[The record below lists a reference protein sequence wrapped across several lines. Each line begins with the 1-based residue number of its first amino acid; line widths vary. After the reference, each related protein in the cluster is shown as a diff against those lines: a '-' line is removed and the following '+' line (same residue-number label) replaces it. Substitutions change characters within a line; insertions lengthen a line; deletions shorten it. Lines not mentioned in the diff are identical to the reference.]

1 MTNMKKIFRTPQ
13 ADRKN
18 GWPLI
23 ILITLILPFLFL
35 TACSS
40 KAPVKTETMPF
51 PITPEAG
58 SQQKLEPGFYQQG
71 IASWYGHPFHGCAT
85 ASGEI
90 YDMHALTAAHKELPL
105 GSKVLVT
112 NLENNRQIEVL
123 INDRGPFIK
132 NRIIDLSL
140 TGARRLDMEKNG
152 TAMVRLDITEL
163 PESISDSPANPFAIQ
178 FGAFNSHTQA
188 LAFKKKLAQR
198 NNKVFIDKII
208 RDGEPL
214 YRVRLG
220 WFPSKSAA
228 RNEARRLGQKGA
240 HVFRR

>member
-1 MTNMKKIFRTPQ
+1 MQKLFRAPQ
-13 ADRKN
+13 IKL
-18 GWPLI
+18 GFKWPLI
-23 ILITLILPFLFL
+23 PLLALCLALILLIS
-35 TACSS
+35 CST
-40 KAPVKTETMPF
+40 KPPPTETKPA
-51 PITPEAG
+51 PRYQTTAP
-58 SQQKLEPGFYQQG
+58 QQKLEPGFYQQG

-132 NRIIDLSL
+132 SRIIDLSL
-140 TGARRLDMEKNG
+140 TGARRLAMENEG

-163 PESISDSPANPFAIQ
+163 PESISNSLGDPFAIQ
-178 FGAFNSHTQA
+178 FGAFKNRAQA
-188 LAFKKKLAQR
+188 VSLQKKLAQT
-198 NNKVFIDKII
+198 NSKVFIEKVSHED
-208 RDGEPL
+208 EPL

-220 WFPSKSAA
+220 WFPSKAAA
-228 RNEARRLGQKGA
+228 RREARRLGHRSA

>member
-1 MTNMKKIFRTPQ
+1 MQTLFRAPQ
-13 ADRKN
+13 IKL
-18 GWPLI
+18 GFKWPLI
-23 ILITLILPFLFL
+23 PLLALCLALTLLISCTTKP
-35 TACSS
+35 
-40 KAPVKTETMPF
+40 PTETKTARRYQTTAP
-51 PITPEAG
+51 
-58 SQQKLEPGFYQQG
+58 QQKLEPGFYQQG
-71 IASWYGHPFHGCAT
+71 IASWYGHPFHGCTT

-132 NRIIDLSL
+132 SRIIDLSL
-140 TGARRLDMEKNG
+140 AGARRLAMENNG

-163 PESISDSPANPFAIQ
+163 PKSISDSLENPFAIQ
-178 FGAFNSHTQA
+178 FGAFKNRAQA
-188 LAFKKKLAQR
+188 VSLKKKLVQT
-198 NNKVFIDKII
+198 NSKVFIEKVSHGD
-208 RDGEPL
+208 EPL

-220 WFPSKSAA
+220 WFPSKAEA
-228 RNEARRLGQKGA
+228 RREARRLGYRSA

>member
-1 MTNMKKIFRTPQ
+1 MTNMKKFFHKSQVSPKSKR
-13 ADRKN
+13 
-18 GWPLI
+18 PLI
-23 ILITLILPFLFL
+23 LLFTLLLALFLL
-35 TACSS
+35 TACTS
-40 KAPVKTETMPF
+40 KAPVKTETTPF

-58 SQQKLEPGFYQQG
+58 SQQKLEPGFYEQG

-85 ASGEI
+85 ASGET

-105 GSKVLVT
+105 GSRVLVT

-132 NRIIDLSL
+132 GRIIDLSL
-140 TGARRLDMEKNG
+140 TGARRLEMEKNG

-163 PESISDSPANPFAIQ
+163 PESISDSPANPFAVQ

-198 NNKVFIDKII
+198 NDKVFIDKII

-228 RNEARRLGQKGA
+228 RSEARRLGQKKA